1 MKVNE
6 KIKQLRELHHLSQEE
21 MATKLHLSTSGY
33 AKIEKGERGLDLIKL
48 EKIATI
54 FNMELSDLFDKNV
67 ICLINENSH
76 QYNNSHNN
84 YNDQEFSFEIEKLN
98 LIIQHLQELLA
109 QKDKEIELL
118 RRLIEK

>member
-6 KIKQLRELHHLSQEE
+6 KIRQLRELNQLSQEE
-21 MATKLHLSTSGY
+21 MAAKLHLSKSGY
-33 AKIEKGERGLDLIKL
+33 AKIEKGERGLDLVKL
-48 EKIATI
+48 EKIANVLDI
-54 FNMELSDLFDKNV
+54 ELSDLFDKNM

-76 QYNNSHNN
+76 HYNNNHNN
-84 YNDQEFSFEIEKLN
+84 YNNQELIHQIETLTLKLEY
-98 LIIQHLQELLA
+98 IQELLA